1 MYSVECKTKML
12 GNWSRLILG
21 CTLMALLAA
30 CGSANK
36 DNVFPDRRMDYKRQK
51 QTVEPLEIPP
61 DLTSSTIDEAL
72 VVPDITPADSATY
85 SEYAGERQGK
95 PVVRSS
101 EVLPNLED
109 IRVERD
115 GDKRWLVIHASVDE
129 VWAKARAFWVE
140 NGFLL
145 TVENP
150 NVGVMETNWAEN
162 RADIKQDFVTDAVR
176 KFLDRLYTAATRD
189 RYRVRL
195 ERGTTPGTTE
205 LYLTH
210 RGMEEVVRQ
219 QGIDTATTTVWQ
231 ARPSDHE
238 LEAEMLRRMMVFF
251 GVEDQKARR
260 VLARK
265 DKDQPRAQLSKDGRG
280 NAMLRIDDGFA
291 QAWRLVGVALD
302 RVGFSVED
310 RDRSRGLY
318 YVRYNDPNKDD
329 ESESGLFSKLAFWKG
344 SKQEGEVQYLVN
356 VQGSGD
362 TTRVTVLNKDG
373 EPERSG
379 TGTRIL
385 TLIEEQIK

>member
-1 MYSVECKTKML
+1 MEE
-12 GNWSRLILG
+12 IL
-21 CTLMALLAA
+21 
-30 CGSANK
+30 
-36 DNVFPDRRMDYKRQK
+36 PDRQVDYKKQK

-72 VVPDITPADSATY
+72 VVPDIAPSDSATY
-85 SEYAGERQGK
+85 SDYISERQGR
-95 PVVRSS
+95 PVVRSTA
-101 EVLPNLED
+101 VLPTLED

-115 GDKRWLVIHASVDE
+115 GDKRWLIVRADVDQ
-129 VWAKARAFWVE
+129 VWAKARAFWIE

-150 NVGVMETNWAEN
+150 NIGIMETNWAEN
-162 RADIKQDFVTDAVR
+162 RADIKQDFMTDALR

-195 ERGTTPGTTE
+195 ERGATPGTTE

-210 RGMEEVVRQ
+210 RGMQEVVKQ
-219 QGIDTATTTVWQ
+219 EGGDTVTTTVWQ
-231 ARPSDHE
+231 ARPTDHE
-238 LEAEMLRRMMVFF
+238 LEAEMLRRMMVYF

-265 DKDQPRAQLSKDGRG
+265 EQGAPRAQLFKDGRG
-280 NAMLRIDDGFA
+280 NASLRIEEDFGR
-291 QAWRLVGVALD
+291 AWRLVGVALD

-318 YVRYNDPNKDD
+318 YVRYNDPYKDD
-329 ESESGLFSKLAFWKG
+329 EDDSGLFSKLAFWKG
-344 SKQEGEVQYLVN
+344 GEEDEETEYLVH
-356 VQGSGD
+356 VKGSGD
-362 TTRVTVLNKDG
+362 SSRVTVLNKDG